1 MSREFPYLKP
11 VWPVQVPAP
20 LPKRS
25 TGVYYDTSWSRSKL
39 ANRTRSVFVDNVLR
53 PAIHLLA
60 RPSIEG
66 AEALNLIEPPL
77 IFVANHCSHLDTPLM
92 LSVLPKRFR
101 KKVVVA
107 AAADYF
113 FDRTWKAHLFSLA
126 LGAIPVERKRPDRT
140 SARLAV
146 SLIEDGWNL
155 VIFPEGGRSPDGW
168 MQEIRG
174 GAAYMAEHTG
184 RPLIPV
190 HIDGTYAI
198 IPKGGSRLQPGS
210 TRVTFGRPISH
221 TTGEDAHHIG
231 ERIYQEFARLADES
245 SSNWW
250 AAAKRA
256 ATGASPS
263 PRGPETSAWLRA
275 WALRPGSGSSSS
287 STAATTT
294 RNKALHWPSGR
305 LDGWQEDD

>member
-1 MSREFPYLKP
+1 MSREFPFAKP

-20 LPKRS
+20 LPARS
-25 TGVYYDTSWSRSKL
+25 AGIYYDTSWSRSKL
-39 ANRTRSVFVDNVLR
+39 ANCTRSAFVDNVLR
-53 PAIHLLA
+53 PAIHLIA

-66 AEALNLIEPPL
+66 VEALNLLEPPA
-77 IFVANHCSHLDTPLM
+77 IFVANHSSHLDTPLM

-101 KKVVVA
+101 EKVAVA

-126 LGAIPVERKRPDRT
+126 LAAIPVERKRPDRT

-184 RPLIPV
+184 RPLVPV
-190 HIDGTYAI
+190 HVDGTYAI
-198 IPKGGSRLQPGS
+198 MPKGGTKLRPGS

-221 TTGEDAHHIG
+221 TAGENAHRIG
-231 ERIYQEFARLADES
+231 KQIYDEFARLADES
-245 SSNWW
+245 SSDWW
-250 AAAKRA
+250 TATKRA
-256 ATGASPS
+256 AAGTSPS
-263 PRGPETSAWLRA
+263 PRGPEAAAWLRA
-275 WALRPGSGSSSS
+275 WNLPSGSGDGASSRLARRRSS
-287 STAATTT
+287 FE
-294 RNKALHWPSGR
+294 P
-305 LDGWQEDD
+305 